1 MGQIIIL
8 IFVIL
13 FILIWMRLR
22 KGESVNRLYQKLDIE
37 PVFVGKYTD
46 AYDSVSHHIAEN
58 EYKERAKSFHD
69 EFRYEVVKYM
79 NTELYGYKLKS
90 IFTEVKSKQTLK
102 LEELPEEL
110 QAKTHE
116 IAERLVTKIKELSKP
131 KSEDPS
137 KSRRRRRR

>member
-13 FILIWMRLR
+13 FILNWVRLR
-22 KGESVNRLYQKLDIE
+22 KGESVNRLYEKLHIE
-37 PVFVGKYTD
+37 PVFIGKYMD
-46 AYDSVSHHIAEN
+46 AYDSVSHHITEN
-58 EYKERAKSFHD
+58 EYKERAESFHN

-90 IFTEVKSKQTLK
+90 IFTEVKTKQTLT

-116 IAERLVTKIKELSKP
+116 IADGLVAKIKELSKP
-131 KSEDPS
+131 KSEDPV
-137 KSRRRRRR
+137 KFRRRRRR